1 MQCETF
7 ALQFSDAN
15 SSAVRSCHALHK
27 VKSAEKHHKQ
37 INKNTMEQKKQ
48 TAGKVY
54 YNTPETIVL
63 ELNTSESIL
72 QSSSAFGYLNE
83 NTSEEALWR

>member
-1 MQCETF
+1 
-7 ALQFSDAN
+7 
-15 SSAVRSCHALHK
+15 
-27 VKSAEKHHKQ
+27 
-37 INKNTMEQKKQ
+37 MEQKKQ